1 MRMLACFLLLAG
13 SLLAQQT
20 PTYDVLIRNG
30 RVVDGSGNPWF
41 YADIGIIG
49 DRIAFIGTADK
60 DVTAKKTVDAKGLVV
75 APGFIDMLG
84 QSEVN
89 LLIDKQALSKITQG
103 VTTEVTGEGASI
115 APLNERLVNEA
126 KPFTEHFHIELDWR
140 TLDEYFNRLEKQ
152 GAGVNLATFVGATQ
166 VRQMVIGDDDRPPT
180 ADELKQMREMVDDA
194 MSDGALGIST
204 SLIYAPAF
212 YAKTDELIELAK
224 VAAAKGGAYATHM
237 RNESDHE
244 NAAIDEALRIGKEAN
259 IPVEIFHLKV
269 AGKQNWGKMKDVVAK
284 IDAARAAG
292 IDVTA
297 DQYPYPAG
305 ATSLGAAIPPKYHD
319 GGTDKFV
326 ARLKDPAIRQQI
338 KADLA
343 RTDDTDFEK
352 LYLGSGGASG
362 VLILGVLNPELKQYE
377 GKTVAQ
383 VAQAQGKDP
392 VDALMDLVI
401 ADRDNVGAAYF
412 MIGEEDIR
420 TAMQQ
425 PWVSVGTDFG
435 AVNTTGPLAES
446 KAHPRAYGSFARIL
460 GKYVREE
467 KVLRLEDAIRKF
479 TSLAAQRVKLDN
491 RGLLRP
497 DYYADITI
505 FDPATVADVAT
516 FEDPNRVSKGISYVL
531 VNGVVE
537 VDGGKVTG
545 NVGGR
550 PLRGPGYINKG
561 VADDG
566 IRPKGKIQGVL
577 TGVDGYA
584 LPRATVT
591 LLDASG
597 KQVAKAP
604 TKRDGR
610 YEIIYESACPGCT
623 LRAERPGFTAQEKKI
638 DFNGANE
645 LWFSFGLAP
654 VRH

>member
-1 MRMLACFLLLAG
+1 MRTLACLLLLTS
-13 SLLAQQT
+13 SLFAQQT
-20 PTYDVLIRNG
+20 PTYDLLIRNG

-41 YADIGIIG
+41 YADIGIVG
-49 DRIAFIGTADK
+49 DRIAFIGAADK
-60 DVTAKKTVDAKGLVV
+60 DVTAKKTIDAKGLIV

-126 KPFTEHFHIELDWR
+126 KPFTEHFKIEFDWK

-152 GAGVNLATFVGATQ
+152 EAGVNLATFVGATQ
-166 VRQMVIGDDDRPPT
+166 VRQVVIGDEDRPPT

-194 MSDGALGIST
+194 MSDGALGLST

-269 AGKQNWGKMKDVVAK
+269 AGKQNWGKMKDIVAK
-284 IDAARAAG
+284 IEAARAAG
-292 IDVTA
+292 SDVTA
-297 DQYPYPAG
+297 AQYPYPAG

-319 GGTDKFV
+319 GGTQKFI
-326 ARLKDPAIRQQI
+326 ARLKDPEIRKQI

-362 VLILGVLNPELKQYE
+362 VLILGVLNPQLKQYE

-383 VAQAQGKDP
+383 VAQMQGKDP

-401 ADRDNVGAAYF
+401 ADQDNVGAAYF
-412 MIGEEDIR
+412 MIGEEDIK

-435 AVNTTGPLAES
+435 AVNTTGRLAES
-446 KAHPRAYGSFARIL
+446 KAHPRAYGSFTRIL
-460 GKYVREE
+460 GKYVRDE

-479 TSLAAQRVKLDN
+479 TSLAAQRVKLDT
-491 RGLLRP
+491 RGLIKQ
-497 DYYADITI
+497 DYFADITI
-505 FDPATVADVAT
+505 FDPNTVADVAT
-516 FEDPNRVSKGISYVL
+516 FEDPNRVSKGIQYVV
-531 VNGVVE
+531 VNGVLE
-537 VDGGKVTG
+537 IDNGKVTG
-545 NVGGR
+545 DVGGR
-550 PLRGPGYINKG
+550 PLRGPGYINRG
-561 VADDG
+561 AAADG
-566 IRPKGKIQGVL
+566 MRPKGKVQGVL
-577 TGVDGYA
+577 TSADGYP
-584 LPRATVT
+584 LPRAMVT
-591 LLDASG
+591 LLDATG
-597 KQVAKAP
+597 KQVATAP
-604 TKRDGR
+604 SKRDGR
-610 YEIIYESACPGCT
+610 YEMIYEAPCMGCT
-623 LRAERPGFTAQEKKI
+623 LRAERPGFAKQEKKI
-638 DFNGANE
+638 DYNGSNA
-645 LWFSFGLAP
+645 LWFSFALAKAKQ
-654 VRH
+654 